1 MTTEITSIN
10 VNMDFDINLY
20 QAAIKSNKHANF
32 NISPRWRFGWCQYDF
47 LPFVPCVKL
56 LQSSTFAEKNELL
69 RRKVA
74 DLVRHP
80 IVLRTSRNRI
90 CCLTFLTWFWAYHF
104 SKLHKAARKPN
115 LRHRYRFWIFTG
127 QGIVLV
133 SALWRGLVL
142 NYPASK
148 AAERVQISGQKNS
161 WDVKFW
167 KKCTPFFF

>member
-1 MTTEITSIN
+1 MTTEITSTSIN

-47 LPFVPCVKL
+47 LPFVPFVKL

-74 DLVRHP
+74 DLVGHP

-115 LRHRYRFWIFTG
+115 LRHRYRF
-127 QGIVLV
+127 
-133 SALWRGLVL
+133 L
-142 NYPASK
+142 NLHWARYRPRLCTLEGSCAQLSCVQSCRMCSNFRSK
-148 AAERVQISGQKNS
+148 EFLRR
-161 WDVKFW
+161 
-167 KKCTPFFF
+167 